1 MFYVYAYLRNNK
13 SDQPGIPYYIGKG
26 TGRRAWTKHRNVT
39 VPADK
44 SCIVIVE
51 NNLTLIG
58 SLAIERQLIRW
69 YGRKDIGTGVL
80 MNKTDGGDGLTGYK
94 RTSVIKHTEETKI
107 KMRKP
112 KSIKRTQEHNANLGK
127 SLRKP
132 KSEEGRMNIAA
143 SHMKRSIRIIME
155 KQELYTV
162 FYSMID
168 QHVPKQIIKLKLE
181 LRERQ
186 YYGYLEKRSYVEN
199 IIKENRDAQ

>member
-13 SDQPGIPYYIGKG
+13 SDQHGLPYYIGKG
-26 TGRRAWTKHRNVT
+26 MGRRAWTKHRNVT

-51 NNLTLIG
+51 DHLTLIG

-94 RTSVIKHTEETKI
+94 RPGIIRHSEESKL

-112 KSIKRTQEHNANLGK
+112 KSPRTQEHNFNLGK
-127 SLRKP
+127 SLQKP
-132 KSEEGRMNIAA
+132 KSEEGRKNIGLGAI
-143 SHMKRSIRIIME
+143 KRSIKTIME
-155 KQELYTV
+155 KKDLYLDFFKMV
-162 FYSMID
+162 D
-168 QHVPKQIIKLKLE
+168 NNVKKQDIKAILNI
-181 LRERQ
+181 RERQ
-186 YYGYLEKRSYVEN
+186 YYGYLEKRYRIEN
-199 IIKENRDAQ
+199 TIKDHQDAQ